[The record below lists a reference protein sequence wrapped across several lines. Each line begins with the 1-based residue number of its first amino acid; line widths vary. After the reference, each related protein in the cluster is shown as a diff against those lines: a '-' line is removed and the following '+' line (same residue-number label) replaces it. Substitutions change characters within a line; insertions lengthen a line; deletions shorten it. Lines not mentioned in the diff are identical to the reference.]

1 MYVCRMNKWHAEKLY
16 EVLEGHNKVPLAK
29 NAFLCTR
36 DPFLLSSAG
45 NQKLEK
51 SIL

>member
-1 MYVCRMNKWHAEKLY
+1 MHVCGMNKWYAEELH

-36 DPFLLSSAG
+36 DSFLLSPAG
-45 NQKLEK
+45 AQKLEK